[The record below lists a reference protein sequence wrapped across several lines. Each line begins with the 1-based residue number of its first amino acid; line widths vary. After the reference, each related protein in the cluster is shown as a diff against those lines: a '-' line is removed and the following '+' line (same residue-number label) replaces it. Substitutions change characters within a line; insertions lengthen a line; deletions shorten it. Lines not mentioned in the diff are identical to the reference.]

1 MFMAHLKHS
10 VVLYDWL
17 NNLVLLYEKVSLY
30 VNNIAQYVKY
40 VIWTGLTPKKWIFWC
55 LNIKGIEFLGIVLN
69 QILTMKIIF
78 LIG

>member
-17 NNLVLLYEKVSLY
+17 NNLVLLYEKVLLY

-40 VIWTGLTPKKWIFWC
+40 VIWAGLTPKNGFF
-55 LNIKGIEFLGIVLN
+55 GV
-69 QILTMKIIF
+69 
-78 LIG
+78 